1 MKKLLV
7 FVLLLGS
14 TAWASRMDD
23 ILIMT
28 EESIQYAIRVNDPN
42 MTYEIIAQDFTK
54 AAAERDL
61 AIKTD
66 LHVTN
71 GARNRTEQWT
81 CVTQFVKTPK
91 FFKVSETDCK

>member
-14 TAWASRMDD
+14 TAHAGKIDE

-28 EESIQYAIRVNDPN
+28 DESIQQ
-42 MTYEIIAQDFTK
+42 TLGLYEPGAYEVTDQDFTK

-61 AIKTD
+61 AIKTE
-66 LHVTN
+66 LIELR
-71 GARNRTEQWT
+71 GPRNAAQQWT

-91 FFKVSETDCK
+91 FFKVSETECK